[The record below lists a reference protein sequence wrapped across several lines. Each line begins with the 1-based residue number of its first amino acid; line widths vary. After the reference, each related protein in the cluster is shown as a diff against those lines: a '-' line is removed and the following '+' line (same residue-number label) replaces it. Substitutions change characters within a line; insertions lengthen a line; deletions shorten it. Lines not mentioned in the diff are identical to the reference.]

1 MNHCSFCGQA
11 KASLFEV
18 SGVSICGECVADA
31 QEDLKQMTVDRAL
44 SKLVRAEIY
53 DEEVDVIESRIQELE
68 RGLAE
73 AMSWNWL
80 DEDYPPAIAEQ
91 LRRIAGLSL

>member
-1 MNHCSFCGQA
+1 MKICSFCGQK

-18 SGVSICGECVADA
+18 SGVSICESCVADA
-31 QEDLKQMTVDRAL
+31 QEDLKQLTVDRAL
-44 SKLVRAEIY
+44 ERLIRHEQF
-53 DEEVDVIESRIQELE
+53 DEEVEVLEARIQELE
-68 RGLAE
+68 RGIAE

-80 DEDYPPAIAEQ
+80 DDDYPPAVSEK

>member
-44 SKLVRAEIY
+44 SRLVRAEVY
-53 DEEVDVIESRIQELE
+53 EEEVEVIEARIVELE
-68 RGLAE
+68 HGLAE
-73 AMSWNWL
+73 AMTWNWL
-80 DEDYPPAIAEQ
+80 DEDYPPAVSAR
-91 LRRIAGLSL
+91 LNRIAGLSL